1 MNEKSAYIQNL
12 RIIATIIVVLGHA
25 TMLYDNWGY
34 INVNHEQSDFFMK
47 MRYYICFVQMPLFF
61 FIKWLFTIIYKFF
74 DNPLPSVC
82 KFG

>member
-47 MRYYICFVQMPLFF
+47 MRLYLFCADAFIF